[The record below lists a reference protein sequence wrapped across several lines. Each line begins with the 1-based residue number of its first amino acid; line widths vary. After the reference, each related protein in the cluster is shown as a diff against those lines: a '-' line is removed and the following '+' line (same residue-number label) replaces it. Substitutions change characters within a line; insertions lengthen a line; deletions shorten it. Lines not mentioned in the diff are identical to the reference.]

1 MKRLTTLLTMVMP
14 ILLALSFSSCDDDPY
29 IADSL
34 AGTWEGKMYV
44 SSMYDGYTYD
54 ATYSE
59 LGFNQD
65 PYSYSSGTGYWVDHY
80 AGDAPYEY
88 IANHTEWT
96 VRNGMI
102 SVFLVEEGTTVRIT
116 DYHLS
121 DGYFVGTIYYGD
133 DRVDFRL
140 RHTSSPNWGG
150 YEYGFG
156 FYYNAKKNTGVTRG
170 TSDNNV
176 VEVPYRIIR
185 KK

>member
-1 MKRLTTLLTMVMP
+1 MKRLTMLLTSA
-14 ILLALSFSSCDDDPY
+14 LLAVLTLSLVSCDDDPY

-34 AGTWEGKMYV
+34 AGTWEGRMYV
-44 SSMYDGYTYD
+44 SSKYDGYTYD

-59 LGFNQD
+59 LCFNQD

-80 AGDAPYEY
+80 AGDAPYAY

-102 SVFLVEEGTTVRIT
+102 SVFLIEEGTTVQIAN
-116 DYHLS
+116 YHLS

-150 YEYGFG
+150 YQYGFG
-156 FYYNAKKNTGVTRG
+156 YYYNAKKNTNATRG
-170 TSDNNV
+170 MDSKNV
-176 VEVPYRIIR
+176 VEVPRRIIR
-185 KK
+185 K